1 MAWIQPWV
9 GSDPSG
15 NFQAAPPEH
24 CPHAGSQVS
33 PQVINYPE
41 LSSGFGFGNSWEWN
55 GEELSRNQEFSYS
68 PRSEERG
75 LSSQV
80 QSFGSAREAS
90 SGSETEG
97 PIVLG
102 RSRRKRVT
110 RYRAPCACCGGDHP
124 LWECHRFRGITPS
137 SRRSLVREA
146 ELCFVCLRPN
156 HETSECPQQPWNKCW
171 IQGCYGGHHHLLHPE
186 MEQTEF
192 ESAESE
198 VVAEEKD
205 RWQESEEVVEDQAR
219 EISHLADWM
228 VAHVEESEQRV
239 GSLQA
244 ENNELQT
251 KLAELERSH
260 SEKIN
265 QQTKELVHLG
275 ERMRELEERRDVESK
290 TTLRENISLKE
301 RLGKLSEA
309 RSEMAREMKE
319 LQDRVCRLE
328 TECKWLQERESPEK
342 VAGSSQL
349 IVVKRTAEDQ
359 NLIEYLLRRV
369 SSLNLENRALR
380 ESVGSWAWR
389 SEQSWVAAEQESSTS
404 SLIELKEQE
413 CRWGDPHSLTEQGP
427 RDPVSDFT
435 QDQEQTGTGPR
446 TDADLS
452 LHDLGATGQMGL
464 GHPGEEPSNLTL
476 TLSTPEPEDNSDPRG
491 MTPCY
496 QKFSRHYEFPS
507 RTVTPTAG
515 SSQQAPRETNA
526 TSTISLHQQAGTT
539 PPLKQTSAPLGATGT
554 QRQILERIPEASE
567 QDDESTPT
575 IQEPRQSRPL
585 VVPQPTGDPTP
596 NRATK
601 IQRIPQASQAITD
614 TPAQAL
620 SASEQQPSGTDVSA
634 TEANNPEQPTG
645 GPTPK
650 RTARIQSRRGPG
662 QSLDED
668 QLEIELAKGILG
680 WSRLKDSR
688 GRIFGG
694 VEELASS
701 KE

>member
-205 RWQESEEVVEDQAR
+205 RWQELEEVVEDQAR

-251 KLAELERSH
+251 KLADLERSH

-309 RSEMAREMKE
+309 RSEMARGMKE
-319 LQDRVCRLE
+319 LV
-328 TECKWLQERESPEK
+328 TRE
-342 VAGSSQL
+342 G
-349 IVVKRTAEDQ
+349 
-359 NLIEYLLRRV
+359 
-369 SSLNLENRALR
+369 
-380 ESVGSWAWR
+380 
-389 SEQSWVAAEQESSTS
+389 
-404 SLIELKEQE
+404 
-413 CRWGDPHSLTEQGP
+413 C
-427 RDPVSDFT
+427 
-435 QDQEQTGTGPR
+435 
-446 TDADLS
+446 
-452 LHDLGATGQMGL
+452 
-464 GHPGEEPSNLTL
+464 
-476 TLSTPEPEDNSDPRG
+476 
-491 MTPCY
+491 
-496 QKFSRHYEFPS
+496 
-507 RTVTPTAG
+507 
-515 SSQQAPRETNA
+515 
-526 TSTISLHQQAGTT
+526 
-539 PPLKQTSAPLGATGT
+539 
-554 QRQILERIPEASE
+554 
-567 QDDESTPT
+567 
-575 IQEPRQSRPL
+575 
-585 VVPQPTGDPTP
+585 
-596 NRATK
+596 
-601 IQRIPQASQAITD
+601 
-614 TPAQAL
+614 
-620 SASEQQPSGTDVSA
+620 
-634 TEANNPEQPTG
+634 
-645 GPTPK
+645 
-650 RTARIQSRRGPG
+650 RIQSADSS
-662 QSLDED
+662 QED
-668 QLEIELAKGILG
+668 
-680 WSRLKDSR
+680 R
-688 GRIFGG
+688 GRSEPHRVPLEARLFTQPG
-694 VEELASS
+694 EQSTA
-701 KE
+701 